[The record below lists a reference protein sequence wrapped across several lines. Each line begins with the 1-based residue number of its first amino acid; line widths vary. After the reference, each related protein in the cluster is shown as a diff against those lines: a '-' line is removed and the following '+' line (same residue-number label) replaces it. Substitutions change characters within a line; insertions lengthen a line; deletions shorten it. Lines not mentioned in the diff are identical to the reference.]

1 MLLSKRLRSTV
12 EDSIDV
18 RQDCVGHGVGKM
30 LLAELI
36 SVCQAKA
43 ITLWLPASAERMP
56 PPVALHTSLGFQRSV
71 AA

>member
-12 EDSIDV
+12 EDSIYV

-43 ITLWLPASAERMP
+43 ITLWLPTSAERMP
-56 PPVALHTSLGFQRSV
+56 PQSLCIPR
-71 AA
+71 